1 MTDVPIKWQ
10 LLQDAELLLHKIKK
24 KKKMTDKH
32 RLIFR
37 KIHPTKQFHFNNLE
51 NFRNTKMP
59 KTFLVTP
66 CSEESTPAN
75 EGNCE
80 ALRLNSLGNNG
91 RVNVRFLAITFRTT
105 TVSISSRPHL
115 PKVVGRQIH
124 GSGRYS
130 TCSRQIRSGILHL
143 DTANSIPE
151 PVGLRRELP
160 IPCGSAYIN
169 RWPSE
174 LVPRR
179 FELRRI
185 N

>member
-1 MTDVPIKWQ
+1 MKTLRILRITSQLNGNYFKTQNCCYIKQKKQKMTDVPIKWQ

-24 KKKMTDKH
+24 RKKMTDKH

-75 EGNCE
+75 DEGNCE

-115 PKVVGRQIH
+115 PKVVGR
-124 GSGRYS
+124 
-130 TCSRQIRSGILHL
+130 
-143 DTANSIPE
+143 
-151 PVGLRRELP
+151 
-160 IPCGSAYIN
+160 
-169 RWPSE
+169 
-174 LVPRR
+174 
-179 FELRRI
+179 
-185 N
+185 